1 MTRFP
6 KILGLAVPVAC
17 AVGAFVAVRAGA
29 AGIPAAGALTYAG
42 TLQDTSGKPL
52 SGPQYI
58 AIQLWDSATSTAS
71 SHRVCD
77 TGDAALTPLV
87 NGRFSITLP
96 DACTQAVGANP
107 DLFVDVLVGA
117 TAAEAEALGTRSKL
131 GAVPFAVEAGNAAQ
145 LGNKPAAAYQ
155 QRISGSCESGQTPLA
170 VNEDGSLECGATIT
184 TWKPFTPAIVLS
196 SAGHPTLDAKS
207 GGSWR
212 RVGDSIEV
220 AISTQFTAAAADD
233 ASLVM
238 WQLPNQLKPANGT
251 AGAVGGSAEAWNG
264 TSVTACIPE
273 GVAGEGVI
281 ILDCH
286 GAATLSRS
294 QVGPS
299 GSGKIYSVGIRYS
312 IPIAGWTLTSP

>member
-6 KILGLAVPVAC
+6 KLLGLVVPLAC
-17 AVGAFVAVRAGA
+17 AAGAFIAVRAGA
-29 AGIPAAGALTYAG
+29 AGIPTAGALTYAG
-42 TLQDTSGKPL
+42 TLQDMSGKPL
-52 SGPQYI
+52 SDPQYI

-96 DACTQAVGANP
+96 DSCTEAVGQNP
-107 DLFVDVLVGA
+107 NLFVDVLVGS
-117 TAAEAEALGTRSKL
+117 TAAEAESLGTRSKL

-155 QRISGSCESGQTPLA
+155 QRISGSCEPGQSPLS

-184 TWKPFTPAIVLS
+184 AWKTFAPVVVLS
-196 SAGHPTLDAKS
+196 STGHPTLDATKS

-220 AISTQFTAAAADD
+220 AISTQFTAAADD
-233 ASLVM
+233 PSLVM

-264 TSVTACIPE
+264 TSVTACVPE
-273 GVAGEGVI
+273 GVAEGAI

-299 GSGKIYSVGIRYS
+299 GSGKVYSVGIRYS
-312 IPIAGWTLTSP
+312 TPVAGWTLTSP